1 MQLKHRVALNG
12 AQLDELDER
21 VLVLGVTEGAARLNI
36 TTANRFGG
44 GQRVS
49 SEQREP
55 LDVNVTFGI
64 RLRSSAD
71 ELVQR
76 REIFEKVTA
85 WAMGG
90 GWLTTNIRPGRRI
103 YVRCAQLPAAGDL
116 AEWASEYTT
125 TFRAYGVP
133 FWQGTNPSSFV
144 APTTKGNS
152 KALEIAGTA
161 PSVLEFSL
169 QNTSTAELSEFTLT
183 AGAHSM
189 AFEALGLMP
198 GETLELDH
206 DAEGLLRIRIQSA
219 EGAWRSAMAARK
231 AESDDELKVS
241 PGSVTVG
248 WTSRR
253 AGLLTV
259 RCYGRYV

>member
-12 AQLDELDER
+12 VQLDGLDER
-21 VLVLGVTEGAARLNI
+21 VLVHSVAEPAPRLTI

-44 GQRVS
+44 GQRVA

-55 LDVNVTFGI
+55 LDVTVTFGI
-64 RLRSSAD
+64 QLRSTVD
-71 ELVQR
+71 ELIQR
-76 REIFEKVTA
+76 REIFEAVSG

-90 GWLTTNIRPGRRI
+90 GWLTTNLRPDRRI
-103 YVRCAQLPAAGDL
+103 HVRCAQLPALGEV
-116 AEWASEYTT
+116 AEWANEYTI

-133 FWQGTNPSSFV
+133 WWQDTDPTSFTS
-144 APTTKGNS
+144 ATTKGSS

-161 PSVLEFSL
+161 DSVLEFSL
-169 QNTSTAELSEFTLT
+169 RNTSGTEMTDFTLT
-183 AGAHSM
+183 AGACSM
-189 AFEALGLMP
+189 AFSGLGLLN
-198 GETLELDH
+198 GETLEVDH

-219 EGAWRSAMAARK
+219 AGAWRSAMDKRTGH
-231 AESDDELKVS
+231 DELKVS
-241 PGSVTVG
+241 PGSATVR
-248 WTSRR
+248 WTARR

>member
-1 MQLKHRVALNG
+1 MQLKHRAALNG

-44 GQRVS
+44 GLRVV
-49 SEQREP
+49 SEVRDA
-55 LDVNVTFGI
+55 LDVSVRFGI

-71 ELVQR
+71 ELAQR
-76 REIFEKVTA
+76 SEIFEKVAA

-90 GWLTTNIRPGRRI
+90 GWLTTNIRPDRRI
-103 YVRCAQLPAAGDL
+103 YVRCAQLPAAGDQ
-116 AEWASEYTT
+116 AEWASEYTI

-144 APTTKGNS
+144 APTTKGNA

-169 QNTSTAELSEFTLT
+169 ANTSNAELSEFILT
-183 AGAHSM
+183 AGACSM
-189 AFEALGLMP
+189 AFEPLGLMP

-206 DAEGLLRIRIQSA
+206 DAEGLLRIRIQST

-248 WTSRR
+248 WTARR